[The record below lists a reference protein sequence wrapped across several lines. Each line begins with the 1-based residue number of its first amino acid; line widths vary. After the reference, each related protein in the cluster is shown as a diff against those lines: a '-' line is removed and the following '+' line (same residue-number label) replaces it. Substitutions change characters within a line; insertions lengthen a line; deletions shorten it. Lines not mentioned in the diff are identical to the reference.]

1 MVAQEKKIAQCI
13 KWAIA
18 CLGLF
23 ISSSVFTYT
32 STPPVGYTS
41 APGEA
46 NCSACH
52 SCTPI
57 TSGTVWGGITLAR
70 TGGSLTSITP
80 NASNPMT
87 LSFTSATST
96 KFGFQLCVLPNSATG
111 TSASIGT
118 LNAGTS
124 SLVQALSRTGPTR
137 NYISQTS
144 AGSAASSGSANW
156 AFNWVTPLSYSGGA
170 TFYVVINETDGN
182 SNSADDQIYLKTFT
196 TTVLPVRWL
205 DFSANSHEDGIH
217 LAWSTAAEI
226 NNEKFEVERS
236 LDGEHFEYA
245 GTIKG
250 KGNSVQISNYRFIDP
265 INSNNEW
272 FYRIKQI
279 DFDGKFEYS
288 RTIKSLALQQKEPRI
303 FTVMATQ
310 EIAVEAQEAIKSLNV
325 INLQGQV
332 IATLTNNGNNRFQL
346 PYALN
351 GIYII
356 SVQTANQ
363 YYTQKM
369 FLGSN

>member
-1 MVAQEKKIAQCI
+1 MVAQEKKIAQSI
-13 KWAIA
+13 KWAVA

-32 STPPVGYTS
+32 SAPPVGYTS

-96 KFGFQLCVLPNSATG
+96 KFGFQLCVLPNSATS

-118 LNAGTS
+118 LNPGIS
-124 SLVQALSRTGPTR
+124 SLVQVNTLTNPNRG
-137 NYISQTS
+137 YISQTS
-144 AGSAASSGSANW
+144 AGSNASSGTASWN
-156 AFNWVTPLSYSGGA
+156 FNWVTPLSYSGGA

-182 SNSADDQIYLKTFT
+182 SSSSNDQIYLKTFT

-205 DFSANSHEDGIH
+205 DFSANTQEEGVH

-236 LDGEHFEYA
+236 IDGEHFEYA

-250 KGNSVQISNYRFIDP
+250 KGNSVKISNYRFIDP

-279 DFDGKFEYS
+279 DFDGKFEFS

-303 FTVMATQ
+303 FTDLFTQ
-310 EIAVEAQEAIKSLNV
+310 EIAVESNESIKSLAI

-332 IATLTNNGNNRFQL
+332 IATLTNSGNNRFQL

>member
-1 MVAQEKKIAQCI
+1 MTEFSMDDLIFYNEDGQINSGGYSVNSALLKQNMSPMVTINQEQQGGKNV
-13 KWAIA
+13 
-18 CLGLF
+18 
-23 ISSSVFTYT
+23 SSPFENLAV
-32 STPPVGYTS
+32 PVGIYY
-41 APGEA
+41 
-46 NCSACH
+46 
-52 SCTPI
+52 
-57 TSGTVWGGITLAR
+57 
-70 TGGSLTSITP
+70 LTQ
-80 NASNPMT
+80 
-87 LSFTSATST
+87 
-96 KFGFQLCVLPNSATG
+96 KFP
-111 TSASIGT
+111 
-118 LNAGTS
+118 
-124 SLVQALSRTGPTR
+124 
-137 NYISQTS
+137 
-144 AGSAASSGSANW
+144 
-156 AFNWVTPLSYSGGA
+156 
-170 TFYVVINETDGN
+170 
-182 SNSADDQIYLKTFT
+182 K
-196 TTVLPVRWL
+196 
-205 DFSANSHEDGIH
+205 HEDGIH

-236 LDGEHFEYA
+236 IDGEHFEYA

-250 KGNSVQISNYRFIDP
+250 KGNSVKISNYRFIDP

-310 EIAVEAQEAIKSLNV
+310 EIAVEAQEAIKSLEI
-325 INLQGQV
+325 INSQGQV